1 MLLGDP
7 EVPRG
12 GVERP
17 MAQEHLARPD
27 SDPRV
32 EQVGRKTV
40 AQRMDTLAVRDPRA
54 LLRRIGDLLR
64 RADGH
69 RQLALA
75 SCQHPWGWPVQGP
88 GGAQLGQQAGGA
100 QRRAILAALPLLA
113 AEQQARTCAIRELQP
128 DDGTDA

>member
-17 MAQEHLARPD
+17 MAQAHLDRPD

-32 EQVGRKTV
+32 APVGRQTV
-40 AQRMDTLAVRDPRA
+40 AQRMDTLAVRDPSA

-75 SCQHPWGWPVQGP
+75 SCKHPWGWPVKLP
-88 GGAQLGQQAGGA
+88 GGPPFGQQAGGEESV
-100 QRRAILAALPLLA
+100 AILAAFPLLD
-113 AEQQARTCAIRELQP
+113 AEQSALTCAIRELQP
-128 DDGTDA
+128 DDCTDA

>member
-1 MLLGDP
+1 
-7 EVPRG
+7 
-12 GVERP
+12 
-17 MAQEHLARPD
+17 MAQGHLARLD

-32 EQVGRKTV
+32 APVGRQTV
-40 AQRMDTLAVRDPRA
+40 AHRMETLAVRDPRA

-69 RQLALA
+69 RPLALA

-88 GGAQLGQQAGGA
+88 GGAQRGQQAGGA
-100 QRRAILAALPLLA
+100 QRRAILAACPLLA
-113 AEQQARTCAIRELQP
+113 AEQQARTCASRELQP